1 MFHFTIFFK
10 KNFHTKKEVP
20 YQGFFLLLQPMAEYS
35 SILLENAVE
44 ALSKLPGIGKKTALR
59 LALHL
64 LGEET
69 LLTEQ
74 LADALLKMKHNIM
87 LCERCHNISD
97 TPVCSICGNPRRD
110 ENTLC
115 VVSDM
120 RDVLAIERTA
130 SYNGL
135 YHVLGGVI
143 SPIEGIAPNDL
154 KLAELVER
162 THQEDIRE
170 IILALPATIEG
181 DTTNFYLYRQLH
193 DFKGKISVIA
203 KGIAVGDT
211 LEYVDEITLGRSIQN
226 RIAFSS

>member
-1 MFHFTIFFK
+1 M
-10 KNFHTKKEVP
+10 
-20 YQGFFLLLQPMAEYS
+20 
-35 SILLENAVE
+35 E

-64 LGEET
+64 LNEDMLE
-69 LLTEQ
+69 TEQ

-97 TPVCSICGNPRRD
+97 TKVCAICSNPRRD

-115 VVSDM
+115 VVADM
-120 RDVLAIERTA
+120 RDVLAIEHTA
-130 SYNGL
+130 SFNGL

-143 SPIEGIAPNDL
+143 SPIEGIGPNDL
-154 KLAELVER
+154 RIAELIDRV
-162 THQEDIRE
+162 QKEDIKE

-181 DTTNFYLYRQLH
+181 DTTNFYIYRQLN
-193 DFKGKISVIA
+193 DFKGKVSVIA

-211 LEYVDEITLGRSIQN
+211 LEYVDEVTLGRSIQN
-226 RIAFSS
+226 RVSFK

>member
-1 MFHFTIFFK
+1 
-10 KNFHTKKEVP
+10 
-20 YQGFFLLLQPMAEYS
+20 MAEYS

-44 ALSKLPGIGKKTALR
+44 ALSKLPGVGRKTALR

-64 LGEET
+64 LNEEASE
-69 LLTEQ
+69 TEII
-74 LADALLKMKHNIM
+74 AEALLKMRRNIM

-97 TPVCSICGNPRRD
+97 TKVCSICSNPRRD

-115 VVSDM
+115 VVADM
-120 RDVLAIERTA
+120 RDVLAIEQTA

-143 SPIEGIAPNDL
+143 SPIEGVGPNDL
-154 KLAELVER
+154 SIADLVER
-162 THQEDIRE
+162 VHREDIRE

-181 DTTNFYLYRQLH
+181 DTTNFYIYRQLG
-193 DFKGKISVIA
+193 DFTGKVTVIA

-211 LEYVDEITLGRSIQN
+211 LEYVDEITLGRAIQN
-226 RIAFSS
+226 RRGFE

>member
-1 MFHFTIFFK
+1 
-10 KNFHTKKEVP
+10 
-20 YQGFFLLLQPMAEYS
+20 MAEYS
-35 SILLENAVE
+35 SILLENAVD

-59 LALHL
+59 LALYL
-64 LGEET
+64 LNEDT
-69 LLTEQ
+69 VQTEQ
-74 LADALLKMKHNIM
+74 IADALIKMKHNIV

-97 TPVCSICGNPRRD
+97 TKICSICSNPRRD

-115 VVSDM
+115 VVADM
-120 RDVLAIERTA
+120 RDVLAIEHTA
-130 SYNGL
+130 AYNGL

-154 KLAELVER
+154 HIEELVER
-162 THQEDIRE
+162 THHEDIRE

-181 DTTNFYLYRQLH
+181 DTTNFYIYRQLK
-193 DFKGKISVIA
+193 DFKGKVTVIA

-226 RIAFSS
+226 RVTFN

>member
-1 MFHFTIFFK
+1 
-10 KNFHTKKEVP
+10 
-20 YQGFFLLLQPMAEYS
+20 MAEYS

-44 ALSKLPGIGKKTALR
+44 SLSKLPGIGKKTALR

-64 LGEET
+64 LNSEDLE
-69 LLTEQ
+69 TEQ

-87 LCERCHNISD
+87 LCERCYNISD
-97 TPVCSICGNPRRD
+97 TKVCSICSNPRRD

-115 VVSDM
+115 VVADM

-143 SPIEGIAPNDL
+143 SPIEGISPNDL
-154 KLAELVER
+154 KITQLVQR
-162 THQEDIRE
+162 TQKEDIKE

-181 DTTNFYLYRQLH
+181 DTTNFYIFRQLK
-193 DFKGKISVIA
+193 DFEGKISVIS
-203 KGIAVGDT
+203 KGIAVGDA
-211 LEYVDEITLGRSIQN
+211 LEYVDEVTLGRSIQN
-226 RIAFSS
+226 RIPFNQK

>member
-1 MFHFTIFFK
+1 
-10 KNFHTKKEVP
+10 
-20 YQGFFLLLQPMAEYS
+20 MAEYS

-44 ALSKLPGIGKKTALR
+44 SLSKLPGVGKKTALR

-64 LGEET
+64 LNSDDLE
-69 LLTEQ
+69 TEQ

-87 LCERCHNISD
+87 LCERCYNISD
-97 TPVCSICGNPRRD
+97 TKVCSICANPRRD

-115 VVSDM
+115 VVADM

-143 SPIEGIAPNDL
+143 SPIEGISPNDL
-154 KLAELVER
+154 KIAQLVQR
-162 THQEDIRE
+162 TQNEDIKE

-181 DTTNFYLYRQLH
+181 DTTNFYIFRQLN
-193 DFKGKISVIA
+193 DYKGKISVIS
-203 KGIAVGDT
+203 KGIAVGDA
-211 LEYVDEITLGRSIQN
+211 LEYVDEVTLGRSIQN
-226 RIAFSS
+226 RIPFNQK